1 MDSQFA
7 RTRKGRWRY
16 KPEVLA
22 EVGWAVRARFE
33 QRQRLAI
40 RDEIA
45 VLIDDAR
52 ATHRTI
58 KTTVEA
64 DRLRRGYPDGGL
76 SRDQIELS
84 IIDVAGVADVV
95 VELGGQNGQE

>member
-1 MDSQFA
+1 M
-7 RTRKGRWRY
+7 
-16 KPEVLA
+16 
-22 EVGWAVRARFE
+22 ARFE

-40 RDEIA
+40 RDEIV

-52 ATHRTI
+52 ATHRAI

-64 DRLRRGYPDGGL
+64 DRLKRGYPGGGL

-95 VELGGQNGQE
+95 VELGGQNGQEQRPAPVGKLPDAAGETWTDRK